1 MFECEETLFQGTTFT
16 TAQVPT
22 LMAWL
27 PAASQK
33 IAGWQGRWWILIY
46 FSSSLK
52 IPGGRE
58 SASLV
63 RYEILFWSLTNL
75 GHFRVCMRSRCRA
88 GSPRPSRES
97 WGTLG
102 LSTGAETQARC
113 ELWGQ
118 FLPVCNCFSNVSGQE
133 AGLLSVWKEAEI
145 VQTVD
150 GTFVLFSMDWTVSCE
165 PLSVTF
171 YQLSSVQSEMD
182 IFMGIFYVEK
192 AWQSVM
198 FHVNLCQTAYST
210 ERL

>member
-1 MFECEETLFQGTTFT
+1 MFEREETVFQGTTFT

-58 SASLV
+58 SASSV
-63 RYEILFWSLTNL
+63 RYEILFLSLTNL

-97 WGTLG
+97 WGTRG

-118 FLPVCNCFSNVSGQE
+118 FLPVCNCFSNVSGHE
-133 AGLLSVWKEAEI
+133 EGPLSVETKQKLCKQLMAHLCC
-145 VQTVD
+145 
-150 GTFVLFSMDWTVSCE
+150 FPWTVSCE

-171 YQLSSVQSEMD
+171 YQLSSVQSKMD
-182 IFMGIFYVEK
+182 IWMKGIF
-192 AWQSVM
+192 
-198 FHVNLCQTAYST
+198 
-210 ERL
+210 